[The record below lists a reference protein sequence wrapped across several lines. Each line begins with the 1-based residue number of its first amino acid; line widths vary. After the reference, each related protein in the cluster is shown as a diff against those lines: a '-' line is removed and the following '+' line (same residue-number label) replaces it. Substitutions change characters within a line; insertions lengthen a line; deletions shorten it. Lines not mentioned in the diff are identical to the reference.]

1 MSRQRRCQSRPNY
14 SAAVAENTVQFLEE
28 RCLLAATLWTQRGA
42 DAGHTGYV
50 DVALDPAAFVQA
62 WHEPITFQPSTSRY
76 GSAVAID
83 ETHVYRTD
91 LDGYTFN
98 GDYLVQAFDLK
109 NGDVVW
115 RNTLQG
121 NAHAGVGEPSVS
133 GSIVYVN
140 RAGHS
145 ASGLQSGYPR
155 LYGFN
160 AETGDLVV
168 EQIYSSQ
175 WGSNERPVIRDNQL
189 VVENGYLG
197 GIRAYT
203 ASTLTA
209 QWFVDGSI
217 YDPPSSALDDEYVY
231 AYGNQVYRRSNGQF
245 VRHQANRQ
253 GLELQHAVVSSS
265 GRILYDAF
273 GSNGSPVTSFVTALD
288 GDTHAMLWTN
298 TVPDM
303 VSIKA
308 VGNGIVAVVA
318 GSQLILLDELTG
330 RRLRSWQG
338 PNRLAPEI
346 VLTRTHAFVQSFAGI
361 YGGTATIHAIE
372 LTTGNNVWNAGP
384 LSSRTY
390 DPTIEMAMGSGYLL
404 LSHEDFLRAYS
415 VTVHVPQATNDQ
427 AAIDEDT
434 SISLQVMN
442 NDHFAGTGALTVT
455 AAGPAAHGAV
465 AVSTT
470 GIVSYVPEANYFG
483 DDQFSY
489 TISDPSGHSDT
500 ATVFITVRPVADAP
514 VAVAG
519 EDQTGDEDDLFV
531 LNGRSSID
539 VDDEPSEYGF
549 DLGYGTTT
557 VIHESLVY
565 RWDFGD
571 GTTALGSS
579 VTHKFSGGRTY
590 AVSLTV
596 TDNTGRSSSDSL
608 MVSVVNLSPVLQ
620 VYGQH
625 RGVRGEP
632 RFFAFVVDDASR
644 DRLDGPFTYSIQW
657 GDGSQVQTIQESD
670 SVQIQHTFSANGWY
684 SVSAQVVDKDG
695 IASAIVAYPM
705 TISTVVDDG
714 SRLTIGGTPQADTIG
729 LRPSSAISG
738 GLVVTVNGAAAGT
751 YSPGSRILIYGQA
764 GDDLIQLQPLKT
776 NRILV
781 SAIIFSGSGNDVV
794 DAWGS
799 VATNALVGGDG
810 ADVLRGGDGRDL
822 MIGGAGRDTLRGRG
836 GDDILIGGAT
846 VPEFSDVEV
855 DQVLSEWKRSNVD
868 FARRVDH
875 LSGVLAG
882 GFNAGVFLNSASVL
896 DDRAT
901 DQLFGDDGSDWVFG
915 MLTGQFRD
923 VLGPRRKHERLFRLF
938 D

>member
-1 MSRQRRCQSRPNY
+1 M
-14 SAAVAENTVQFLEE
+14 
-28 RCLLAATLWTQRGA
+28 
-42 DAGHTGYV
+42 

-62 WHEPITFQPSTSRY
+62 WHEPITFQPSPSRY

-91 LDGYTFN
+91 LNGYTFN
-98 GDYLVQAFDLK
+98 GDYHVQAFDLK

-115 RNTLQG
+115 QRILQG

-133 GSIVYVN
+133 GNIVFVN

-145 ASGLQSGYPR
+145 SSSPQSGYPR

-160 AETGDLVV
+160 TATGDVVV
-168 EQIYSSQ
+168 EQTYSSQ

-197 GIRAYT
+197 GIAAYT

-217 YDPPSSALDDEYVY
+217 SDPPSSALDDEYVY

-245 VRHQANRQ
+245 VRIQANRQ
-253 GLELQHAVVSSS
+253 GLELRHAVVSSS
-265 GRILYDAF
+265 GRVLYDAF
-273 GSNGSPVTSFVTALD
+273 GSVGSTQTSLVTALD
-288 GDTHAMLWTN
+288 GDTHAMLWAN
-298 TVPDM
+298 TVPDQ

-318 GSQLILLDELTG
+318 GSQLILLDEMTG
-330 RRLRSWQG
+330 RRIRSWQG

-346 VLTRTHAFVQSFAGI
+346 VLTRTHAFVQSIAGI

-372 LTTGNNVWNAGP
+372 LSTGRNVWNTGP
-384 LSSRTY
+384 LSSTTY

-415 VTVHVPQATNDQ
+415 VTAHVPQATNDQ

-434 SISLQVMN
+434 SITLPVMN

-455 AAGPAAHGAV
+455 EAGPATHGNV
-465 AVSTT
+465 SVSTT
-470 GIVSYVPEANYFG
+470 GIVSYVPRANYFG

-519 EDQTGDEDDLFV
+519 EDQAGDEDDVFV
-531 LNGRSSID
+531 LNGRNSID

-549 DLGYGTTT
+549 ELGSGATT
-557 VIHESLVY
+557 VIHESLAY

-579 VTHKFSGGRTY
+579 VTHKFPGGRTY

-608 MVSVVNLSPVLQ
+608 LVSVAHLAPVLQ

-625 RGVRGEP
+625 RGVPGEP
-632 RFFAFVVDDASR
+632 RHFYFTVDDASR
-644 DRLDGPFTYSIQW
+644 DRLDGPFTYSIGW
-657 GDGSQVQTIQESD
+657 GDGSPVQTIQHAD
-670 SVQIQHTFSANGWY
+670 SIQIQHTFSANGQY

-695 IASAIVAYPM
+695 IASATVAYPM
-705 TISTVVDDG
+705 TISTVVYDG
-714 SRLTIGGTPQADTIG
+714 SLLTIGGTPQADSIVVS
-729 LRPSSAISG
+729 PSSVTSG
-738 GLVVTVNGAAAGT
+738 GFIVTVNGTAEGT
-751 YSPGSRILIYGQA
+751 YNPRDRILIYGAA
-764 GDDLIQLQPLKT
+764 GDDLIQLQSMKR
-776 NRILV
+776 NRLAV
-781 SAIIFSGSGNDVV
+781 SAIMFSGSGNDVV

-846 VPEFSDVEV
+846 DPEFSVHEV
-855 DQVLSEWKRSNVD
+855 DPVLSEWSRSNVD

-915 MLTGQFRD
+915 MLTGRFRD

-938 D
+938 DGVQ